1 MTRIFTPSV
10 LSGNSSVCLPQKGE
24 SEGGKSKTL
33 NFRRN
38 AFLFLTL
45 SFVSFSACLA
55 QTVTTKETAKGKA
68 LEYYQQADNDI
79 AFNKLPM
86 ADSLLKMAV
95 REKDNFIDAWILI
108 GQLQAQGFRNYERAA
123 AAYEK
128 VKLLKADYWQEV
140 DFQLGICYMNLGRY
154 DKAKASL
161 SAFMSMPKIPA
172 QSRMLSEK
180 MIADC
185 DFATGAM
192 QHPVPFSPQN
202 LGRGVN
208 TPDDE
213 SMPSLTAD
221 GKYLYF
227 TRHFGEGIYQDEDIF
242 MSIAT
247 SAGFAPATSIG
258 SAINTEQYIEGAQ
271 NISANGKYLFFTGSG
286 RPDALGSADIY
297 MSRKVGDQ
305 WERAN
310 NLGSPVNTPGYETQ
324 PCISADGKKLFYAGI
339 RANGLGGTDIYYSS
353 LNPDGTWSQ
362 PLNLG
367 STVNTM
373 YDEMRPFIHADGR
386 TLYFSSRGHRGFG
399 NFDIYVTRLRDDGSW
414 SEPENLCYPI
424 NTAGDELGMFV
435 TADGSTAFY
444 ASEQKDS
451 YGQMDIYRFDMP
463 AAARPAY
470 TSYIK
475 GNVFDSESRE
485 PIATQIQVYDL
496 ETGKLYTSMSG
507 DKITGQ
513 FLSTLPAGKDY
524 GVEVMKDGYLF
535 YSHNI
540 SLKDVTGG
548 APFVL
553 DIPLKKIRVGEKMVL
568 NNIFFNTEQYELKR
582 ESNAELD
589 VVVKMM
595 QKNPGM
601 KMEVSGHTDNSGDER
616 RNQALSENRAK
627 AVYEYLLSKGVEDF
641 RLTYKGYAST
651 RPVAPND
658 TPENKAKNRRTELA
672 VMGL

>member
-1 MTRIFTPSV
+1 MFPD
-10 LSGNSSVCLPQKGE
+10 LSMMHLL
-24 SEGGKSKTL
+24 KTI
-33 NFRRN
+33 
-38 AFLFLTL
+38 LTL
-45 SFVSFSACLA
+45 ALFGISISASIA
-55 QTVTTKETAKGKA
+55 QTITTKESAKGKA
-68 LEYYQQADNDI
+68 MEYYQQADNDI
-79 AFNKLPM
+79 AFNKLVM

-95 REKDNFIDAWILI
+95 KEKDNFIDAWILL
-108 GQLQAQGFRNYERAA
+108 GQLNAQGFRNYEKAVV
-123 AAYEK
+123 AYEK

-140 DFQLGICYMNLGRY
+140 DFQLGICYMNLSQY
-154 DKAKASL
+154 DKAKAAL
-161 SAFMSMPKIPA
+161 SSFMTMPKIPA

-185 DFATGAM
+185 DFAKEAVL
-192 QHPVPFSPQN
+192 HPVPFTPQN

-208 TPDDE
+208 TPEDE

-242 MSIAT
+242 ISINT
-247 SAGFAPATSIG
+247 STGFTASNSIG

-286 RPDALGSADIY
+286 RPDAIGSADIY

-324 PCISADGKKLFYAGI
+324 PCISADGKKLYYAGI
-339 RANGLGGTDIYYSS
+339 RANGLGGTDIWVSN
-353 LNPDGTWSQ
+353 LNNDGTWGQ
-362 PLNLG
+362 PMNLG
-367 STVNTM
+367 SNINTVC
-373 YDEMRPFIHADGR
+373 DEMRPFIHADGK
-386 TLYFSSRGHRGFG
+386 TLYFSSRGHKGFG
-399 NFDIYVTRLRDDGSW
+399 NFDIYVSRLQEDGSW
-414 SEPENLCYPI
+414 SEPVNLGYPI
-424 NTAGDELGMFV
+424 NTAGDELGMYV
-435 TADGSTAFY
+435 SADGGTAYY

-451 YGQMDIYRFDMP
+451 YGQMDIYRFEMP
-463 AAARPAY
+463 AAAKPAY

-475 GNVFDSESRE
+475 GNVFDSDTRD
-485 PIATQIQVYDL
+485 PISTQIQVYDL
-496 ETGKLYTSMSG
+496 ENGKLYSSMSG
-507 DKITGQ
+507 DKLTGQ

-524 GVEVMKDGYLF
+524 AVEVMKDGYLF

-540 SLKDVTGG
+540 SLKDVIGG
-548 APFVL
+548 EPFVL
-553 DIPLKKIRVGEKMVL
+553 DIPLRKIKVGEKMVL

-616 RNQALSENRAK
+616 KNQALSENRAK
-627 AVYEYLLSKGVEDF
+627 AVYEYLLSKGIEDT
-641 RLTYKGYAST
+641 RLSYKGYAST
-651 RPVAPND
+651 HPIAPND
-658 TPENKAKNRRTELA
+658 TAENKAKNRRTELA
-672 VMGL
+672 VVSL